1 MAANG
6 PDDPEPELVVED
18 GVVTRMDGRDASD
31 FDVIDRFVVAHG
43 LDLEIATE
51 AMATDELAIARM
63 LVDVDVPRAELVRLS
78 RGLTPA
84 KLARVIG
91 LLDPVELML
100 ALKKLR
106 ARRAPGN
113 QAHVTNL
120 KESPALLAAD
130 AAEAAR
136 RGFAEIETTV
146 GVARYAP
153 LNAIALLVGS
163 QTGRPGV
170 MTQCAV
176 EERRNLELAIRGLV
190 TYAET
195 LSVYGTEPVFV
206 DGDDTPWSKAFLGAA
221 YASRGVKVR
230 FTSGTGSEALMGYAQ
245 GMSMLYLEAR
255 CLAVVR
261 AAGSQGVQNGSISC
275 VALVLSV
282 PGGTRAILGENVLAA
297 WLDLEVASGNDA
309 IASHSEIRKTAK
321 LMGQF
326 LPGTDF
332 VTSGYSVM
340 PRHDN
345 TFGGGNF
352 DADDLD
358 EWLTIQRDWQV
369 DAGIEPVSEDE
380 LLRVRERAA
389 RAVQAVFAELSLPP
403 ISDEEV
409 ALATTG
415 YDAREMPDRDR
426 AADVEAAD
434 ELLARGASGLDVALA
449 LDRNGFGDV
458 AEAVLGMQRQ
468 RVSGDYLQTSA
479 VIGADGIV
487 RSAVNDPNEYSGPGT
502 GYRLEGERWEL
513 LQATAA
519 GGRSRGPARG
529 DGRRRGDR
537 DRGRNRGQGGRAGRG
552 RGRRR
557 PGLRGLDPPDDRGT
571 STIAPC
577 STRSARGSAR
587 VEASPG
593 SCASGASPTSRSS
606 RTTAPC
612 LSGSGVAI
620 GLQSKG
626 TAVIHRAD
634 LQPLDNLELFG
645 MSPLYTVESYRAMGR
660 NAAGYA
666 LGKRVGPVPTQ
677 LDNFARAKLIVR
689 TTLLH
694 ARETQAIV
702 PRGAPIELELVGDA
716 GRASATPAASPAMPQ
731 CLGET
736 PSMITWMCS
745 TAAPL
750 DSCSAFVSASIIFGT
765 DSSVTRRS
773 YSFTSMT
780 GMRPPCSWCRDPTA
794 TAPAASGR
802 PATACRR
809 APSSSGCAPRRS
821 PRCAPSVRG
830 ASPRRARPSASR

>member
-1 MAANG
+1 MTSRRFASRATRDLSLEQLVSPLPELGLVSANG
-6 PDDPEPELVVED
+6 PNDPEPELVVVN
-18 GVVTRMDGRDASD
+18 GAVARMDGCDASD

-43 LDLEIATE
+43 LDLDVAAE
-51 AMATDELAIARM
+51 AMATDDVALARM
-63 LVDVDVPRAELVRLS
+63 LMDVDVPRAELVRIS

-136 RGFAEIETTV
+136 RGFAELETTV

-163 QTGRPGV
+163 QTGRSGV

-389 RAVQAVFAELSLPP
+389 RAVQAVFADLALPA

-434 ELLARGASGLDVALA
+434 ELLARGVSGLDVALA
-449 LDRNGFGDV
+449 LDRSGFDDV

-468 RVSGDYLQTSA
+468 RVSADYLQTSA
-479 VIGADGIV
+479 VIGADGVV

-513 LQATAA
+513 LQRLPQVVAPADLLGEAEGADPIVTERAA
-519 GGRSRGPARG
+519 AAKGDEPSEVVVALGPAFAG
-529 DGRRRGDR
+529 SIRR
-537 DRGRNRGQGGRAGRG
+537 
-552 RGRRR
+552 
-557 PGLRGLDPPDDRGT
+557 
-571 STIAPC
+571 TIADLDHRDVLDAVCNGIREGGAEP
-577 STRSARGSAR
+577 RIVR
-587 VEASPG
+587 VVRVADV
-593 SCASGASPTSRSS
+593 AFIAHDGA
-606 RTTAPC
+606 A

-666 LGKRVGPVPTQ
+666 LGKRVGPVPTE

-702 PRGAPIELELVGDA
+702 PGGPPVEVELL
-716 GRASATPAASPAMPQ
+716 
-731 CLGET
+731 
-736 PSMITWMCS
+736 
-745 TAAPL
+745 
-750 DSCSAFVSASIIFGT
+750 
-765 DSSVTRRS
+765 
-773 YSFTSMT
+773 
-780 GMRPPCSWCRDPTA
+780 
-794 TAPAASGR
+794 TAPVG
-802 PATACRR
+802 
-809 APSSSGCAPRRS
+809 
-821 PRCAPSVRG
+821 
-830 ASPRRARPSASR
+830 